1 MNVVEKSKICDSAS
15 SFWNETTIITHDVAT
30 NLHQIIQIEKDVH
43 VRWIEVGIQMQKRDS
58 AAVAKHAVMK
68 FCQAFIE
75 ETRDQLNLR
84 DLSKFTVEAI
94 HLQWTI
100 LKIQKNDRTISN
112 MSTYTHT
119 HTYKLNII
127 IYGIMWVYL
136 KLSNPKYSAVT
147 HFHPTDRRS
156 WNSAQQYLHLW
167 GDSERILEL
176 VELVEHEINKFH
188 SERRISDKLWQTG
201 NIFHSFN
208 FTKFLTSKYVGFK
221 IA

>member
-68 FCQAFIE
+68 SRQAFIE
-75 ETRDQLNLR
+75 ETCDQLNLR

-100 LKIQKNDRTISN
+100 LKIQRNDRTISN

-119 HTYKLNII
+119 YI
-127 IYGIMWVYL
+127 
-136 KLSNPKYSAVT
+136 
-147 HFHPTDRRS
+147 
-156 WNSAQQYLHLW
+156 
-167 GDSERILEL
+167 
-176 VELVEHEINKFH
+176 
-188 SERRISDKLWQTG
+188 
-201 NIFHSFN
+201 
-208 FTKFLTSKYVGFK
+208 
-221 IA
+221 